1 MHSSSTTLSLKVGL
15 IGCPE
20 TLEKLALHA
29 AQNPKRTQI
38 SFTPRQKHNTA
49 YSVYINLNVKLF
61 HLGLK
66 N

>member
-1 MHSSSTTLSLKVGL
+1 MHSSWTALSLKAGL

-20 TLEKLALHA
+20 TSEKLPLHA
-29 AQNPKRTQI
+29 VQNPKRTQI
-38 SFTPRQKHNTA
+38 SLTPRQKYDTV
-49 YSVYINLNVKLF
+49 YSVYINLKVKLF